1 MTDTIGRIE
10 AQVLRKY
17 QLCEDLF
24 RRGDMAAAAK
34 ELYTEDVH
42 YLTGDLRLLRG
53 IKELVAFLETIKAH
67 ISEVHVELFHT
78 WGDPSSGLVYQL
90 CNTSRRMASGEVA
103 KAHYIATLREVDGDW
118 LIEMEVPALG
128 AIQPLVRR

>member
-1 MTDTIGRIE
+1 MDTIAHIE
-10 AQVLRKY
+10 SLVLRKY
-17 QLCEDLF
+17 RHCEDLF
-24 RRGDMAAAAK
+24 RKGDMAAAAR

-53 IKELVAFLETIKAH
+53 IEELVAFLESIKAH
-67 ISEVHVELFHT
+67 IREVHVEIFHT
-78 WGDPSSGLVYQL
+78 WGDPSGGLVYQL

-103 KAHYIATLREVDGDW
+103 RAHYIATLREVNGDW

-128 AIQPLVRR
+128 AIQPLVGL